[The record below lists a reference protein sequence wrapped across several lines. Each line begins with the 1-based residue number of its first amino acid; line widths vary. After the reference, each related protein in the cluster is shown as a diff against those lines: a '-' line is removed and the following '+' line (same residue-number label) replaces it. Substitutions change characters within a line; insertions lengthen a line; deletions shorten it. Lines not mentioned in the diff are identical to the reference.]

1 MKNIKKSALIMPIVI
16 LSLSFLPMKTYARP
30 FIGSETVTETSVN
43 EYGCTV
49 KTTIRRHYFLWIHYN
64 STLESSDIRC

>member
-1 MKNIKKSALIMPIVI
+1 MKNIKKSALIMSIMI

-43 EYGCTV
+43 ESGCEI
-49 KTTIRRHYFLWIHYN
+49 TISYKKNYFLWFYTGASEFTMIV
-64 STLESSDIRC
+64 RC